1 MEIAAFFELSS
12 GKWSSIK
19 SAHHV
24 QTTQQQSGKSSIEL
38 TAMAVSDPMVADL
51 VIAQGLAPATC
62 AANVTW
68 DGTLEGNAK
77 GVKGVGLLVAVAE
90 SPTQGVLLRQ
100 FDHQVMRSRYAAG
113 EGGEITFVTE
123 MGDRVTTE
131 RVWFESDNVRMRHTK
146 VQDTDGKCTVA
157 FCSEIRMMTAAP
169 KT

>member
-1 MEIAAFFELSS
+1 MEIAAFFELSL

-38 TAMAVSDPMVADL
+38 TAIEVSDPLVMDL
-51 VIAQGLAPATC
+51 LGQQGFDQ
-62 AANVTW
+62 AAYAAKVTW

-77 GVKGVGLLVAVAE
+77 GVKGSGILVAVAD
-90 SPTQGVLLRQ
+90 SATQGVLLRR
-100 FDHQVMRSRYAAG
+100 FDNQVVTGRYTSG
-113 EGGEITFVTE
+113 EGGEVTFVTQ

-146 VQDTDGKCTVA
+146 VQDAEGQCTVS
-157 FCSEIRMMTAAP
+157 FCSEIRMMTAP
-169 KT
+169 KP